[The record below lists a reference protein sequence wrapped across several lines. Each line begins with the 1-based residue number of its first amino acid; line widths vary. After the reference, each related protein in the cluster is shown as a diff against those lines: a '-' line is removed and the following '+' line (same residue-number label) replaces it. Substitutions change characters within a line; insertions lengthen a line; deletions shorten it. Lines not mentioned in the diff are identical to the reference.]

1 MGGRVRTRLVA
12 APTEGKLAVPCK
24 PLAMRGIESRR
35 RDTSR
40 GTEGFRLASRRA

>member
-24 PLAMRGIESRR
+24 PLAMRGDRVE
-35 RDTSR
+35 TT
-40 GTEGFRLASRRA
+40 GYE